1 MCACV
6 SVFVCARLKSLTLP
20 FRLCSD
26 REEGEKK
33 KKTCFQVVRREKRN
47 IHKFHLPALPS
58 SPSAARADHREAK
71 FARALSLG
79 TSNSVEVSKLN

>member
-1 MCACV
+1 MRVCV

-26 REEGEKK
+26 REEGG

-79 TSNSVEVSKLN
+79 TSNSAEESKLN